1 MILVVDDESDSR
13 TQLTAVLSAEGYP
26 VRAADSGELALASV
40 AVKRPQLILLDIRM
54 PGIDGFD
61 VCRRLK
67 ENRDTRGIPIIFLS
81 TGRELSERIE
91 GFRLGG
97 VDFVTKPFQR
107 EELLARVRT
116 HMELARLRTNLEKQ
130 VAELKKKR
138 VSCTQA
144 ERERW
149 GIRTTIKLPS
159 GGEIGLYEPT
169 HPSPLKVK

>member
-1 MILVVDDESDSR
+1 MKAQEITIGAMIAGAHVLLYSSDADADRKFFEEVFGFRSVDAGGGWLIFALPPAELAVHPSEGIP
-13 TQLTAVLSAEGYP
+13 TNFVQNVHAGHPMLGAVLYLMC
-26 VRAADSGELALASV
+26 D
-40 AVKRPQLILLDIRM
+40 D
-54 PGIDGFD
+54 
-61 VCRRLK
+61 
-67 ENRDTRGIPIIFLS
+67 
-81 TGRELSERIE
+81 
-91 GFRLGG
+91 
-97 VDFVTKPFQR
+97 
-107 EELLARVRT
+107 
-116 HMELARLRTNLEKQ
+116 LEKQ